1 MFLRSTRWAASVL
14 ALGMSAATVVA
25 QPPVGPANAPPAANS
40 LIGPPAVYPQEAGD
54 VQFNHW
60 YDDGGSLFGELDLS
74 PQFRF
79 QADYVFYTRQ
89 NRAKALPVINSDT
102 EGFSTRGADFN
113 YNSGYR
119 LTLGFMNDDF
129 EFEGSYF
136 ALDGLGSTNSGS
148 LTNAVVFDGQS
159 VFNDPAAVTDATRF
173 TIGGTPN
180 FLESS
185 TLFAPINAAAN
196 FTSATAADNEGN
208 ELEFL
213 DSGAQYVVKYDTSL
227 QDFDFNLKGRRQPG
241 RLLRFGVGYR
251 NIQLNESGLV
261 ALRGSFNTADTDG
274 DETVGQNDPN
284 NGLSDAALSNTVTG
298 GGLIP
303 ASGAS
308 GFQQANQLLF
318 TSSTRSHN
326 QLNGVQATMDASFLE
341 SEYFQIGGYAKA
353 GVYHNR
359 ARGSVS
365 EVYQNFENNQSLYT
379 RSFSD
384 SQNRVAFAGNLGI
397 TGTIFLR
404 DNLRLFGGYELMYL
418 SGVALAPDQNGGI
431 STSIA
436 NVTSLN
442 LQSHG
447 QALFHGGR
455 VGFEILFP

>member
-1 MFLRSTRWAASVL
+1 MFLRSTRWVASVL

-25 QPPVGPANAPPAANS
+25 QPPAGPANGPPAANS

-60 YDDGGSLFGELDLS
+60 YDNGGSLFGDLDLS

-79 QADYVFYTRQ
+79 QADYLFYTRQ
-89 NRAKALPVINSDT
+89 NRAKALPVISGDESFT
-102 EGFSTRGADFN
+102 TKGADFN

-136 ALDGLGSTNSGS
+136 DLNGLGSSSTGT

-159 VFNDPAAVTDATRF
+159 GFLAASGATQATF
-173 TIGGTPN
+173 GAVPN
-180 FLESS
+180 FLESN
-185 TLFAPINAAAN
+185 TFFTPINAAAN
-196 FTSATAADNEGN
+196 FAVAPNREDT

-213 DSGAQYVVKYDTSL
+213 DPGAQYVVKYDSSL
-227 QDFDFNLKGRRQPG
+227 QDFDFNLKGRRQSG

-251 NIQLNESGLV
+251 NIQFNESGLV
-261 ALRGSFNTADTDG
+261 ALRGAFNTID
-274 DETVGQNDPN
+274 NDPIVPDPS
-284 NGLSDAALSNTVTG
+284 NGLSDTALTNTLTG
-298 GGLIP
+298 GGLTP

-308 GFQQANQLLF
+308 GLQQTNQLLF
-318 TSSTRSHN
+318 TSSSRANN

-365 EVYQNFENNQSLYT
+365 EVYQEFGTASSLYS
-379 RSFSD
+379 RSLSD
-384 SQNRVAFAGNLGI
+384 SQNRVAFAGNLGV
-397 TGTIFLR
+397 TGTVFLR

-455 VGFEILFP
+455 IGFEILFP

>member
-25 QPPVGPANAPPAANS
+25 QPPAAPAKAPPAADS
-40 LIGPPAVYPQEAGD
+40 LIAPPSAYPQEG
-54 VQFNHW
+54 VNYSFENGENF
-60 YDDGGSLFGELDLS
+60 YNELDLS

-89 NRAKALPVINSDT
+89 NRAKALPVISSET

-159 VFNDPAAVTDATRF
+159 GFNAASGATQATF
-173 TIGGTPN
+173 GIGTVPN
-180 FLESS
+180 FLESN
-185 TLFAPINAAAN
+185 TLFTPINAASN
-196 FTSATAADNEGN
+196 FAVAPNREDT

-213 DSGAQYVVKYDTSL
+213 ESGAQYVVKYDTSL

-251 NIQLNESGLV
+251 NIQFNESGLV
-261 ALRGSFNTADTDG
+261 ALRGAFNTID
-274 DETVGQNDPN
+274 NDPIVPDASD
-284 NGLSDAALSNTVTG
+284 GLSDTALSDTLTG
-298 GGLIP
+298 GGLTP
-303 ASGAS
+303 ASGAT
-308 GFQQANQLLF
+308 GFQQTNQLLF
-318 TSSTRSHN
+318 ASSTRSNN

-455 VGFEILFP
+455 VGIEILFP

>member
-25 QPPVGPANAPPAANS
+25 QPPAAPASAPPVSDSLLAPPSAYPHEGANYS
-40 LIGPPAVYPQEAGD
+40 FEKGENFY
-54 VQFNHW
+54 N
-60 YDDGGSLFGELDLS
+60 ELDLS

-79 QADYVFYTRQ
+79 QADYLFYTRQ
-89 NRAKALPVINSDT
+89 NRAKALPVIGSDT

-136 ALDGLGSTNSGS
+136 SLDGLRSSNSGS

-159 VFNDPAAVTDATRF
+159 VFNDPAAVSDATRF

-180 FLESS
+180 FLETS

-196 FTSATAADNEGN
+196 FASATAADNEAN

-213 DSGAQYVVKYDTSL
+213 DSGAQYLVKYDTSL

-241 RLLRFGVGYR
+241 RLLRFGIGYR

-261 ALRGSFNTADTDG
+261 ALRGSFKTADNDG
-274 DETVGQNDPN
+274 DETIGQNDPN
-284 NGLSDAALSNTVTG
+284 DGLSDAALQNTVTG
-298 GGLIP
+298 GGLTA
-303 ASGAS
+303 ASGSS
-308 GFQQANQLLF
+308 GFQQDNQLLF
-318 TSSTRSHN
+318 TSSTRANN

-353 GVYHNR
+353 GIYHNR

-365 EVYQNFENNQSLYT
+365 EVYQNFENPQSLYT
-379 RSFSD
+379 RSLSD
-384 SQNRVAFAGNLGI
+384 SQNRVAFAGNLGV
-397 TGTIFLR
+397 TGTVFLR

-455 VGFEILFP
+455 IGFEILFP

>member
-25 QPPVGPANAPPAANS
+25 QPPAAPAKAPPASDA
-40 LIGPPAVYPQEAGD
+40 LIAPPSVYPQEGANYSFEDGD
-54 VQFNHW
+54 NFFN
-60 YDDGGSLFGELDLS
+60 ELDLS

-79 QADYVFYTRQ
+79 QADYLFYTRE
-89 NRAKALPVINSDT
+89 NRAKALPVISSDT
-102 EGFSTRGADFN
+102 EGFTTKGAGFN

-136 ALDGLGSTNSGS
+136 ELNGLGSTNSGS
-148 LTNAVVFDGQS
+148 LTNAVVFDGLAG
-159 VFNDPAAVTDATRF
+159 FTAASGTTQAIF
-173 TIGGTPN
+173 GIGTVPN

-185 TLFAPINAAAN
+185 TLFTPINAAAN
-196 FTSATAADNEGN
+196 FSSTTAADNEVN

-213 DSGAQYVVKYDTSL
+213 DPGAQYVVKYDTSL
-227 QDFDFNLKGRRQPG
+227 QDFDFNLKGRRQSG

-251 NIQLNESGLV
+251 NIQFNESGLV
-261 ALRGSFNTADTDG
+261 ALRGTFNTADTDG
-274 DETVGQNDPN
+274 DETLGNNDPN
-284 NGLSDAALSNTVTG
+284 NGLSDTALRNTVTG
-298 GGLIP
+298 GGLTP
-303 ASGAS
+303 AVGAT

-318 TSSTRSHN
+318 TSATRSNN
-326 QLNGVQATMDASFLE
+326 QLNGVQATMDATFLE

-365 EVYQNFENNQSLYT
+365 EVYQNLENPQSLYS

-384 SQNRVAFAGNLGI
+384 SQNRVAFAGNLGV
-397 TGTIFLR
+397 TGTVFLR

>member
-25 QPPVGPANAPPAANS
+25 QQPAASVKASPASDALIAPPS
-40 LIGPPAVYPQEAGD
+40 VYPQEGVNYSFQDGD
-54 VQFNHW
+54 NF
-60 YDDGGSLFGELDLS
+60 YDELDLS
-74 PQFRF
+74 PRFRF
-79 QADYVFYTRQ
+79 QADWVYYTRE
-89 NRAKALPVINSDT
+89 NRAKSLPIISGDESFT
-102 EGFSTRGADFN
+102 TKSADFN

-119 LTLGFMNDDF
+119 LTLGWMNDDF

-136 ALDGLGSTNSGS
+136 ELDGLGASNAGT
-148 LTNAVVFDGQS
+148 LTNAVVFDGQGG
-159 VFNDPAAVTDATRF
+159 FDAASQATRDTF
-173 TIGGTPN
+173 GVGTVPN
-180 FLESS
+180 FLESN
-185 TLFAPINAAAN
+185 TFFAPINAASN
-196 FTSATAADNEGN
+196 FSGVAPNNETT
-208 ELEFL
+208 ELQFL
-213 DSGAQYVVKYDTSL
+213 DPGAQYSVKYDSTL
-227 QDFDFNLKGRRQPG
+227 QDFDFNLKGRRQSG

-251 NIQLNESGLV
+251 NIQFNESGLV
-261 ALRGSFNTADTDG
+261 ALRGAFNTID
-274 DETVGQNDPN
+274 NDPIVLDASDN
-284 NGLSDAALSNTVTG
+284 LSDTALRDLVTG
-298 GGLIP
+298 GGLTP
-303 ASGAS
+303 ASGAT

-318 TSSTRSHN
+318 TSSSRANN
-326 QLNGVQATMDASFLE
+326 QLNGVQATMDATFLE

-365 EVYQNFENNQSLYT
+365 EVYQNFENPQSSYS

-384 SQNRVAFAGNLGI
+384 SQNRVAFAGNLGV
-397 TGTIFLR
+397 TGTVFLR

-418 SGVALAPDQNGGI
+418 SGVALAPDQNAGI

-436 NVTSLN
+436 NVTALN

>member
-25 QPPVGPANAPPAANS
+25 QPPAAPAKAPPVSDA
-40 LIGPPAVYPQEAGD
+40 LIAPPSAYPQEG
-54 VQFNHW
+54 VNYSFENGENFNN
-60 YDDGGSLFGELDLS
+60 ELDLS

-89 NRAKALPVINSDT
+89 NRAKALPVISSES
-102 EGFSTRGADFN
+102 EGFSSRGGDFN
-113 YNSGYR
+113 YSSGYR

-136 ALDGLGSTNSGS
+136 ALNGLGSTNSGS

-159 VFNDPAAVTDATRF
+159 VFLDPAAVTDITRAAF
-173 TIGGTPN
+173 GGTPN

-196 FTSATAADNEGN
+196 FTSATAADNESN

-213 DSGAQYVVKYDTSL
+213 DPGAQYVVKYDTSL

-261 ALRGSFNTADTDG
+261 ALRGTFNTADTDG
-274 DETVGQNDPN
+274 DETAGQNDPN
-284 NGLSDAALSNTVTG
+284 NGLLDTALQNTFTG
-298 GGLIP
+298 GGLSP
-303 ASGAS
+303 ASGAT

-318 TSSTRSHN
+318 TSSTRSSN

-365 EVYQNFENNQSLYT
+365 EVYQNFENPQSLYT
-379 RSFSD
+379 RSLSD
-384 SQNRVAFAGNLGI
+384 SQNRVAFAGNLGV
-397 TGTIFLR
+397 TGTVFLR
-404 DNLRLFGGYELMYL
+404 DNLRLFGSYELMYL
-418 SGVALAPDQNGGI
+418 SGVALAPDQTGGI

>member
-25 QPPVGPANAPPAANS
+25 QPPAAPAKAPPVSDA
-40 LIGPPAVYPQEAGD
+40 LIAPPSAYPQEGVNYSFEDGD
-54 VQFNHW
+54 NFYN
-60 YDDGGSLFGELDLS
+60 ELDLS

-79 QADYVFYTRQ
+79 QADYLFYTRQ
-89 NRAKALPVINSDT
+89 NRAKALPVISGDESFT
-102 EGFSTRGADFN
+102 TKGADFN

-136 ALDGLGSTNSGS
+136 ALDGLGSSNSGT

-159 VFNDPAAVTDATRF
+159 GFLAASGATQATF
-173 TIGGTPN
+173 GAVPN
-180 FLESS
+180 FLESN
-185 TLFAPINAAAN
+185 TLFAPINAASN
-196 FTSATAADNEGN
+196 FAVAPNREDT

-251 NIQLNESGLV
+251 NIQFNESGLV
-261 ALRGSFNTADTDG
+261 ALRGAFNTID
-274 DETVGQNDPN
+274 NDPIVPDASD
-284 NGLSDAALSNTVTG
+284 GLSDTALRDTVTG
-298 GGLIP
+298 GGLTL
-303 ASGAS
+303 ASVAT
-308 GFQQANQLLF
+308 GFQQTNQLLF
-318 TSSTRSHN
+318 TSATRANN

-397 TGTIFLR
+397 TGTVFLR

-442 LQSHG
+442 LQSYG

-455 VGFEILFP
+455 IGFEILFP